1 MPRVPHPSEARVG
14 VPFAVAFALEQ
25 KRHGAISE
33 RDLVYWTTMLLLND
47 PYELAPSDEDFIAE
61 WLHDIS
67 YSLDAT

>member
-1 MPRVPHPSEARVG
+1 
-14 VPFAVAFALEQ
+14 
-25 KRHGAISE
+25 
-33 RDLVYWTTMLLLND
+33 MLLLND